1 MTEMTAM
8 VRSEQA
14 REFVSEPI
22 PAWQAPVIDIDV
34 RASGRVLSPEQMREE
49 QQRVFAAA
57 EASGRAAGL
66 AAAQKQL
73 DAQLKKAEQTAS
85 SLQVALNAL
94 SRPLAQID
102 DEVHAQIAELALAL
116 AHGLLRR
123 ELRADP
129 TQIIGMVRET
139 VALLPA
145 SARGV
150 RIALHPEDA
159 ALVRERL
166 LVAGPESAWS
176 VIDDPVLGRGD
187 CRVHTDYAQIDA
199 RIEMRL
205 KAMLAELLGDER
217 ARPRTAEPG

>member
-1 MTEMTAM
+1 M
-8 VRSEQA
+8 
-14 REFVSEPI
+14 
-22 PAWQAPVIDIDV
+22 
-34 RASGRVLSPEQMREE
+34 SPEQLRDE
-49 QQRVFAAA
+49 QQRVLAAA
-57 EASGRAAGL
+57 EQAGHAAGM
-66 AAAQKQL
+66 AAARKQM
-73 DAQLKKAEQTAS
+73 DAQLKKVEQTEAN
-85 SLQVALNAL
+85 LLVALNAL

-123 ELRADP
+123 ELRTDP
-129 TQIIGMVRET
+129 SQVIGIVRET

-159 ALVRERL
+159 ALVRERVK
-166 LVAGPESAWS
+166 VAGPESAWS
-176 VIDDPVLGRGD
+176 VVDDPVLGRGD

-199 RIEMRL
+199 RIETRL

-217 ARPRTAEPG
+217 ARPRSAEQA

>member
-1 MTEMTAM
+1 
-8 VRSEQA
+8 VRSEPGQGPTDSTA
-14 REFVSEPI
+14 P
-22 PAWQAPVIDIDV
+22 WQAPVIDID
-34 RASGRVLSPEQMREE
+34 RNARGSRGLSPENMREE
-49 QQRVFAAA
+49 QQRVLAAA

-66 AAAQKQL
+66 AAAQKQM
-73 DAQLKKAEQTAS
+73 DAQVQKAEQTAK
-85 SLQVALNAL
+85 SLQAALNAL

-129 TQIIGMVRET
+129 SQIIGMVRET

-150 RIALHPEDA
+150 RVALHPEDA

-166 LVAGPESAWS
+166 QVSGPESSWS
-176 VIDDPVLGRGD
+176 IIDDPVLGRGD
-187 CRVHTDYAQIDA
+187 CRVYTDYAQIDA
-199 RIEMRL
+199 RIEGRL

-217 ARPRTAEPG
+217 ARPRTAEQG

>member
-1 MTEMTAM
+1 M

-14 REFVSEPI
+14 LEFVSDPT
-22 PAWQAPVIDIDV
+22 PAWQAPVIDIDARGTG
-34 RASGRVLSPEQMREE
+34 RALSPEQLRDE
-49 QQRVFAAA
+49 QQRVLAAA
-57 EASGRAAGL
+57 ETAGRATGL
-66 AAAQKQL
+66 AAAQKQM
-73 DAQLKKAEQTAS
+73 DAQLKKAEQTAKN
-85 SLQVALNAL
+85 LQAALAAL

-129 TQIIGMVRET
+129 SQVIGMVRET

-187 CRVHTDYAQIDA
+187 VRVHTDYAQIDA

>member
-1 MTEMTAM
+1 MNNEA
-8 VRSEQA
+8 S
-14 REFVSEPI
+14 
-22 PAWQAPVIDIDV
+22 AWHAPVIDLDV
-34 RASGRVLSPEQMREE
+34 REGGRRLGPEQLRNE
-49 QQRVFAAA
+49 QQRIVAAA
-57 EASGRAAGL
+57 ESAGRAAGL
-66 AAAQKQL
+66 AAAQKQME
-73 DAQLKKAEQTAS
+73 AQLRKAEQTAK
-85 SLQVALNAL
+85 SLEAALATL

-129 TQIIGMVRET
+129 TQGIGIVRET
-139 VALLPA
+139 VVLLPA

-166 LVAGPESAWS
+166 QVAGPESAWS
-176 VIDDPVLGRGD
+176 VVDDPALGRGD

-199 RIEMRL
+199 RIETRL

-217 ARPRTAEPG
+217 ARPRAAEQG